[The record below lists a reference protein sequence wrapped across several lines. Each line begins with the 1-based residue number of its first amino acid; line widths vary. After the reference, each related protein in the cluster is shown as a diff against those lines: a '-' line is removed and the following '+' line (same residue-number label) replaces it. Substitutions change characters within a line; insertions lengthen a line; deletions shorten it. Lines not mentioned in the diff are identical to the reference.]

1 MPSSENFFCTDLAWE
16 YGIPLVG
23 TATRGDIWF
32 LLEYTGRWGAKAFEE
47 SSLPQEVKDHINE
60 ARQPDVE
67 VRTLL
72 IKQDQSRRRARVTVS
87 LWVRLTHGHRGFMNT
102 NSKTMRIFCASI

>member
-1 MPSSENFFCTDLAWE
+1 MVDSKKFFCTDLAWE

-47 SSLPQEVKDHINE
+47 SSISPGCQRSYQRSAAPRRGGAHLVDQAGRN
-60 ARQPDVE
+60 PD
-67 VRTLL
+67 
-72 IKQDQSRRRARVTVS
+72 IAKATVS
-87 LWVRLTHGHRGFMNT
+87 L
-102 NSKTMRIFCASI
+102 